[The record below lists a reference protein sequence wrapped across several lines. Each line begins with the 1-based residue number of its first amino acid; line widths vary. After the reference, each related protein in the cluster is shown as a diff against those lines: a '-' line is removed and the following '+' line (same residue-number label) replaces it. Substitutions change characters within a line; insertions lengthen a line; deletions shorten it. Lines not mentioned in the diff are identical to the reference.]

1 MINNINGST
10 SERSSL
16 NVQVL
21 VDENNLQEHHYTYQR
36 AIEYWLILLG
46 LAIGYGSF
54 WRFPYLV
61 YSSGYY

>member
-1 MINNINGST
+1 MIKNINGSA

-21 VDENNLQEHHYTYQR
+21 VVENNHTEHHFTYRR
-36 AIEYWLILLG
+36 AIEYWLLLLG

-61 YSSGYY
+61 YSCG

>member
-1 MINNINGST
+1 MIKNNGSS

-16 NVQVL
+16 NIQVL
-21 VDENNLQEHHYTYQR
+21 AIDNNPSQHHYTYHR
-36 AIEYWLILLG
+36 SIEYWLLLTG

-61 YSSGYY
+61 YSSG